1 MQSINSVSR
10 IASTTSFH
18 PCGTVT
24 VNTVMKACPWQVL
37 LVPLLVALSGNGG
50 AQEFTKPLTI
60 VAPTAP
66 GGLNDIIPRLL
77 SVKLGESL
85 RQSVVVENRPSANG
99 VVAADYVAR
108 AVPDGSV
115 IGVGNSGT
123 HAVNATLYKNLSYDP
138 VRDFA
143 PITQFAQNGLVL
155 VAHPA
160 VPANSVAD
168 LIALAKKR
176 KGVLNIAI
184 AGATGEVATN
194 ALKLQAGID
203 MTNVPYKGGPPA
215 IIAIISGEVDMT
227 ITSYATVIQQV
238 KAGKLKVLGVTSTN
252 RFPVL
257 PNVPTFAE
265 SGLPGFE
272 VIMWY
277 GLFAPARTPENV
289 VRRLRD
295 EVVKGLNAPDIRQRL
310 IAENCEIIGSTPEE
324 FAARVKHD
332 VEKFRK
338 VILDS
343 GMPRL

>member
-1 MQSINSVSR
+1 MRTCSWSALLISVL
-10 IASTTSFH
+10 IGFFCNAI
-18 PCGTVT
+18 
-24 VNTVMKACPWQVL
+24 
-37 LVPLLVALSGNGG
+37 
-50 AQEFTKPLTI
+50 AQEATKPLTI

-77 SVKLGESL
+77 SVKLSESL
-85 RQSVVVENRPSANG
+85 RQNVVVENRPSANG

-108 AVPDGSV
+108 AVPDGSI

-123 HAVNATLYKNLSYDP
+123 HAVNATLYKKLPYDP

-143 PITQFAQNGLVL
+143 PITQLAENGLVI
-155 VAHPA
+155 VSHPA
-160 VPANSVAD
+160 VPANTVAE

-176 KGVLNIAI
+176 KGVLNAAI
-184 AGATGEVATN
+184 AGATGEAATN

-215 IIAIISGEVDMT
+215 IIAIISGEVDLT

-238 KAGKLKVLGVTSTN
+238 KAGKLKVLGVTSAN
-252 RFPVL
+252 RFALL
-257 PNVPTFAE
+257 PNAPTVAE

-272 VIMWY
+272 IIMWY
-277 GLFAPARTPENV
+277 GLFAPARTPENI

-310 IAENCEIIGSTPEE
+310 LAENCDIIGSTPEE
-324 FAARVKHD
+324 FGAKVKRD

-338 VILDS
+338 IILES

>member
-1 MQSINSVSR
+1 MRTCSWSALLISVLIGFSSNA
-10 IASTTSFH
+10 I
-18 PCGTVT
+18 
-24 VNTVMKACPWQVL
+24 
-37 LVPLLVALSGNGG
+37 
-50 AQEFTKPLTI
+50 AQEVAKPLTI

-77 SVKLGESL
+77 SVKLSESL

-99 VVAADYVAR
+99 LVAADYVAR
-108 AVPDGSV
+108 AVPDGSI

-123 HAVNATLYKNLSYDP
+123 HAVNATLYKKLPYDP

-143 PITQFAQNGLVL
+143 PITQLAENGLVI
-155 VAHPA
+155 VSHPA
-160 VPANSVAD
+160 VPANTVTE

-176 KGVLNIAI
+176 KGVLNAAI

-203 MTNVPYKGGPPA
+203 LTNVPYKGGPPA
-215 IIAIISGEVDMT
+215 IIAIISGEVDLT

-238 KAGKLKVLGVTSTN
+238 KAGKLKVLGVTSAS
-252 RFPVL
+252 RFALL
-257 PNVPTFAE
+257 PNVPTVAE

-272 VIMWY
+272 IIMWY
-277 GLFAPARTPENV
+277 GLFAPARTPEST

-310 IAENCEIIGSTPEE
+310 LAENCDIIGSTPEE
-324 FAARVKHD
+324 FGAKVKRD

-338 VILDS
+338 IILAS

>member
-1 MQSINSVSR
+1 MRTCSWSALLISVL
-10 IASTTSFH
+10 IAFF
-18 PCGTVT
+18 C
-24 VNTVMKACPWQVL
+24 NAI
-37 LVPLLVALSGNGG
+37 
-50 AQEFTKPLTI
+50 AQEVTKPLTI

-77 SVKLGESL
+77 SVKLSESL
-85 RQSVVVENRPSANG
+85 RQNVVVENRPSANG

-108 AVPDGSV
+108 AVPDGSI

-123 HAVNATLYKNLSYDP
+123 HAVNATLYKKLPYDP

-143 PITQFAQNGLVL
+143 PITQFAENGLVI
-155 VAHPA
+155 VSHPA
-160 VPANSVAD
+160 VPANTVAE

-176 KGVLNIAI
+176 KGVLNAAI

-215 IIAIISGEVDMT
+215 IIAIISGEVDLT

-252 RFPVL
+252 RFALL
-257 PNVPTFAE
+257 PNVSTVAE

-272 VIMWY
+272 IIMWY
-277 GLFAPARTPENV
+277 GLFAPARTPENI

-310 IAENCEIIGSTPEE
+310 LAENCDIIGSTPEE
-324 FAARVKHD
+324 FGAKVKRD

-338 VILDS
+338 VILES

>member
-1 MQSINSVSR
+1 MRTCSWSALLISVL
-10 IASTTSFH
+10 IGCFCNAI
-18 PCGTVT
+18 
-24 VNTVMKACPWQVL
+24 
-37 LVPLLVALSGNGG
+37 
-50 AQEFTKPLTI
+50 AQEVTKPLTI
-60 VAPTAP
+60 VVPTAP

-77 SVKLGESL
+77 SVKLSESL
-85 RQSVVVENRPSANG
+85 RQNVVVENRPSANG

-108 AVPDGSV
+108 AVPDGSI

-123 HAVNATLYKNLSYDP
+123 HAVNATLYKKLPYDP

-143 PITQFAQNGLVL
+143 PITQFAENGLVI
-155 VAHPA
+155 VSHPA
-160 VPANSVAD
+160 VPANTVAE

-176 KGVLNIAI
+176 KGVLNAAI
-184 AGATGEVATN
+184 AGATGEAATN

-215 IIAIISGEVDMT
+215 IFAIISGEVDLT

-252 RFPVL
+252 RFALL
-257 PNVPTFAE
+257 PNVPTVAE

-272 VIMWY
+272 IIMWY
-277 GLFAPARTPENV
+277 GLFAPARTPENI

-295 EVVKGLNAPDIRQRL
+295 EVVKSLNAPDIRQRL
-310 IAENCEIIGSTPEE
+310 LAENCDIIGSTPEE
-324 FAARVKHD
+324 FGAKVKRD

-338 VILDS
+338 VILES

>member
-1 MQSINSVSR
+1 
-10 IASTTSFH
+10 
-18 PCGTVT
+18 
-24 VNTVMKACPWQVL
+24 VL
-37 LVPLLVALSGNGG
+37 LISVLIGFFGNAI
-50 AQEFTKPLTI
+50 AQEITKPLTI

-77 SVKLGESL
+77 SVKLSESL
-85 RQSVVVENRPSANG
+85 RQNVVVENRPSANG

-108 AVPDGSV
+108 AVPDGSI

-123 HAVNATLYKNLSYDP
+123 HAVNATLYKKLPYDP

-143 PITQFAQNGLVL
+143 PITQFAENGLVI
-155 VAHPA
+155 VSHPA
-160 VPANSVAD
+160 VPANTVAE
-168 LIALAKKR
+168 LIALAKQR
-176 KGVLNIAI
+176 KGVLNAAI

-203 MTNVPYKGGPPA
+203 VTNVPYKGGPPA
-215 IIAIISGEVDMT
+215 IFAIISGEVDLT

-252 RFPVL
+252 RFALL
-257 PNVPTFAE
+257 PNVPTVAE

-272 VIMWY
+272 IIMWY
-277 GLFAPARTPENV
+277 GLFAPARTPENI

-295 EVVKGLNAPDIRQRL
+295 EVVKGLDAPDIRQRL
-310 IAENCEIIGSTPEE
+310 LAENCDIIGSTPQE
-324 FAARVKHD
+324 FGAKVKRD

-338 VILDS
+338 VILES

>member
-1 MQSINSVSR
+1 MRTCSWSALVISVL
-10 IASTTSFH
+10 IGFFCNAI
-18 PCGTVT
+18 
-24 VNTVMKACPWQVL
+24 
-37 LVPLLVALSGNGG
+37 
-50 AQEFTKPLTI
+50 AQEITKPLTI

-77 SVKLGESL
+77 SVKLSESL

-108 AVPDGSV
+108 AVPDGSI

-123 HAVNATLYKNLSYDP
+123 HAVNATLYKKLPYDP

-143 PITQFAQNGLVL
+143 PITQLAENGLVI
-155 VAHPA
+155 VSHPA
-160 VPANSVAD
+160 VPANTVAE

-176 KGVLNIAI
+176 KGVLNAAI
-184 AGATGEVATN
+184 AGATGEAATN

-215 IIAIISGEVDMT
+215 IIAIISGEVDLT

-252 RFPVL
+252 RFALL
-257 PNVPTFAE
+257 PNVPTVAE

-272 VIMWY
+272 IIMWY
-277 GLFAPARTPENV
+277 GLFAPARTPENI

-310 IAENCEIIGSTPEE
+310 LAENCDIIGSTPEE
-324 FAARVKHD
+324 FGAKVKRD

-338 VILDS
+338 VILES

>member
-1 MQSINSVSR
+1 MRHCSWLALLISVLTGFFCN
-10 IASTTSFH
+10 A
-18 PCGTVT
+18 
-24 VNTVMKACPWQVL
+24 N
-37 LVPLLVALSGNGG
+37 
-50 AQEFTKPLTI
+50 AQEVTKALTI

-77 SVKLGESL
+77 SAKLSESL
-85 RQSVVVENRPSANG
+85 RQNVVVENRPSANG

-108 AVPDGSV
+108 AVPDGSI

-123 HAVNATLYKNLSYDP
+123 HAVNATLYKKLPYDP

-143 PITQFAQNGLVL
+143 PITQFAENGLVI
-155 VAHPA
+155 VSHPA
-160 VPANSVAD
+160 VPASTVAE
-168 LIALAKKR
+168 LIALAKRR
-176 KGVLNIAI
+176 KGVLNAAI

-215 IIAIISGEVDMT
+215 IIAIISGEVDLT

-238 KAGKLKVLGVTSTN
+238 KAGKLKVLGVTSAN
-252 RFPVL
+252 RFALL

-272 VIMWY
+272 IIMWY

-310 IAENCEIIGSTPEE
+310 LAENCDIIGSTPEE
-324 FAARVKHD
+324 FGARVKRD

-338 VILDS
+338 IILES

>member
-1 MQSINSVSR
+1 
-10 IASTTSFH
+10 
-18 PCGTVT
+18 
-24 VNTVMKACPWQVL
+24 
-37 LVPLLVALSGNGG
+37 
-50 AQEFTKPLTI
+50 
-60 VAPTAP
+60 
-66 GGLNDIIPRLL
+66 
-77 SVKLGESL
+77 
-85 RQSVVVENRPSANG
+85 VVENRPSANG

-108 AVPDGSV
+108 AVPDGSI

-123 HAVNATLYKNLSYDP
+123 HAVNATLYKKLPYDP
-138 VRDFA
+138 VRDFT
-143 PITQFAQNGLVL
+143 PITQFAENGLVI
-155 VAHPA
+155 VSHPA
-160 VPANSVAD
+160 VPANTVAE

-176 KGVLNIAI
+176 KGVLNAAI
-184 AGATGEVATN
+184 AGATGEAATN

-215 IIAIISGEVDMT
+215 IFAIISGEVDLT

-252 RFPVL
+252 RFALL
-257 PNVPTFAE
+257 PNVPTVAE

-272 VIMWY
+272 IIMWY
-277 GLFAPARTPENV
+277 GLFAPARTPENI

-310 IAENCEIIGSTPEE
+310 LAENCDIIGSTPEE
-324 FAARVKHD
+324 FGAKVKRD

-338 VILDS
+338 VILES

>member
-1 MQSINSVSR
+1 MKTCSWSALLISVL
-10 IASTTSFH
+10 T
-18 PCGTVT
+18 
-24 VNTVMKACPWQVL
+24 
-37 LVPLLVALSGNGG
+37 ALSGNVI
-50 AQEFTKPLTI
+50 AQELTRPLTI

-77 SVKLGESL
+77 SVKLSESL
-85 RQSVVVENRPSANG
+85 RQNVVVENRPSANG

-108 AVPDGSV
+108 AAPDGSV
-115 IGVGNSGT
+115 VGVGNSGT
-123 HAVNATLYKNLSYDP
+123 HAVNATLYKKLPYDP

-143 PITQFAQNGLVL
+143 PITQFAENGLVI
-155 VAHPA
+155 VSHPA
-160 VPANSVAD
+160 VPANTVAE

-176 KGVLNIAI
+176 KGVLNAAI

-194 ALKLQAGID
+194 ALKLQAGVD

-215 IIAIISGEVDMT
+215 IIAIISGEVDLT

-238 KAGKLKVLGVTSTN
+238 KAGKLKVLGVTSAN
-252 RFPVL
+252 RFPLL
-257 PNVPTFAE
+257 PNVPTVAE

-272 VIMWY
+272 IIMWY
-277 GLFAPARTPENV
+277 GLFAPARTPENI

-295 EVVKGLNAPDIRQRL
+295 EVVKGLNSPDIRQRL
-310 IAENCEIIGSTPEE
+310 LAENCDIVGSTPEE
-324 FAARVKHD
+324 FGAKVKRD

-338 VILDS
+338 VILES

>member
-1 MQSINSVSR
+1 MGTCSRSALLISVLTGFYCNA
-10 IASTTSFH
+10 I
-18 PCGTVT
+18 
-24 VNTVMKACPWQVL
+24 
-37 LVPLLVALSGNGG
+37 
-50 AQEFTKPLTI
+50 AQEITKPLTI

-66 GGLNDIIPRLL
+66 GGLNDVIPRLL
-77 SVKLGESL
+77 SAKLSESL
-85 RQSVVVENRPSANG
+85 HQNVVVENRPSANG

-108 AVPDGSV
+108 AVPDGSI

-123 HAVNATLYKNLSYDP
+123 HAVNATLYKNLPYDP

-143 PITQFAQNGLVL
+143 PITQFAENGLVI
-155 VAHPA
+155 VSHPA
-160 VPANSVAD
+160 VPADTVAD

-176 KGVLNIAI
+176 KGLLNAAI

-215 IIAIISGEVDMT
+215 IIAIISGEVDLT

-238 KAGKLKVLGVTSTN
+238 NAGKLKVLGVTSTN
-252 RFPVL
+252 RFALL
-257 PNVPTFAE
+257 PNVPTVAE

-272 VIMWY
+272 IIMWY
-277 GLFAPARTPENV
+277 GLFAPAHTPENIV
-289 VRRLRD
+289 HRLRD
-295 EVVKGLNAPDIRQRL
+295 EVVKALNAPDIRQRL
-310 IAENCEIIGSTPEE
+310 RAENCDIIGSTPEE
-324 FAARVKHD
+324 FGAKVNRD

-338 VILDS
+338 VILES